1 MKKNQEHRPPSKVL
15 NDIRQFASASST
27 TAGVIDDT
35 TGGGGAAGA
44 IDGLTSLSTQ
54 ARLDFLT
61 AQLHSMFPQTSTSAI
76 TQAISN
82 AQNLQGAIDCLLATN
97 RRDKRGIYHI
107 KLFKVTLFQKY
118 IVLIFQFLSTFL
130 VPLRALHNFC
140 NLYEYMSV
148 IDLMNCK
155 LNLFRG
161 NNI

>member
-1 MKKNQEHRPPSKVL
+1 M
-15 NDIRQFASASST
+15 
-27 TAGVIDDT
+27 TAK
-35 TGGGGAAGA
+35 
-44 IDGLTSLSTQ
+44 LQ
-54 ARLDFLT
+54 
-61 AQLHSMFPQTSTSAI
+61 SMFPQTSTSAI

-97 RRDKRGIYHI
+97 RRDISGIYHI

-130 VPLRALHNFC
+130 VPLRALHNFG